1 MSGTRPSSI
10 AADVSLS
17 HAVTHQKAHEA
28 HEELLQVLFEQSS
41 DGYLVFDEQGLIDC
55 NPAVIQMLR
64 CNDKKHVLSLHPAQ
78 LSPEFQP
85 DGRRSLEKSIEMDQT
100 ARDRGRHRF
109 EWIHR
114 KMDGEDFPVEVVLTP
129 VSLGGKPAL
138 LAIWHDLTDRKRAEK
153 ALTESEERF
162 RMLSNSS
169 PIGIFQ
175 IDANGLCTYA
185 NARCQQITGLTP
197 EESLGTG
204 WLRTIHPEDRV
215 AMMAEW
221 HRTRDENRDFSLELR
236 LIRLDGTFRRVLSR
250 AVALRA
256 GGGEISS
263 YVGTVVDIT
272 ERQRVEEDRARLA
285 AIIEAT
291 PDFVAITD
299 IGGATIY
306 LNRAARRM
314 LGLADEDATARL
326 ELERY
331 APDWVAEK
339 VAQVGIP
346 TAIEKGAWQGETALR
361 RFGGGEIPII
371 QSILA
376 HRAHDGSIEFL
387 SMIGHDLTERKAVE
401 RMKSEFVSIV
411 SHELRTPLTSIRG
424 ALRLLEGG
432 ITGELPEEAMSLVAL
447 ASANTERLVRL
458 INDILDVE
466 KIEAGRLVL
475 RVRELDPRRLLTT
488 TIEGLRGLAE
498 QAGVRLLIEGG
509 EGDEGDESAENERR
523 RLQGDEDLLVQVL
536 TNLVSNAIKFSSSGG
551 EVRLRATRTPEG
563 WVHFSVE
570 DQGPGI
576 TANDLPKLFGKF
588 QQLDSSNARKKGG
601 TGLGLAIS
609 KAIVEEHGGRI
620 GLDSRPGEGTTFW
633 FDLPPSGQK

>member
-1 MSGTRPSSI
+1 MI
-10 AADVSLS
+10 D
-17 HAVTHQKAHEA
+17 QKAHE
-28 HEELLQVLFEQSS
+28 ERLQVLYEHSS
-41 DGYLVFDEQGLIDC
+41 DGYLLFDEHGIIDC

-64 CNDKKHVLSLHPAQ
+64 CADKKHVLSLHPAQ
-78 LSPEFQP
+78 LSPERQP

-100 ARDRGRHRF
+100 ARERGHHRF

-138 LAIWHDLTDRKRAEK
+138 LALWHDLTDRKRAEK
-153 ALTESEERF
+153 ALMESEARF
-162 RMLSNSS
+162 RTLANSS

-175 IDANGLCTYA
+175 IDAEGLCTYA
-185 NARCQQITGLTP
+185 NPRCQQITGLTP

-204 WLRTIHPEDRV
+204 WLRSIHPEDRA
-215 AMMAEW
+215 AMMDEW
-221 HRTRDENRDFSLELR
+221 RRARDETNDFSLELR
-236 LIRLDGTFRRVLSR
+236 LLRPDGTVRQVLSR

-256 GGGEISS
+256 ASGQILS

-272 ERQRVEEDRARLA
+272 ER
-285 AIIEAT
+285 
-291 PDFVAITD
+291 
-299 IGGATIY
+299 
-306 LNRAARRM
+306 
-314 LGLADEDATARL
+314 
-326 ELERY
+326 
-331 APDWVAEK
+331 K
-339 VAQVGIP
+339 VI
-346 TAIEKGAWQGETALR
+346 
-361 RFGGGEIPII
+361 
-371 QSILA
+371 
-376 HRAHDGSIEFL
+376 
-387 SMIGHDLTERKAVE
+387 E

-432 ITGELPEEAMSLVAL
+432 IMGELPEDAMSLVSM

-466 KIEAGRLVL
+466 KLEAGRMVL
-475 RVRELDPRRLLTT
+475 QVRRLDPRRLLLTT
-488 TIEGLRGLAE
+488 VEGLRGLAE
-498 QAGVRLLIEGG
+498 QARVSLVI
-509 EGDEGDESAENERR
+509 EGDERPEDDERW
-523 RLQGDEDLLVQVL
+523 LQGDEDLLVQVL
-536 TNLVSNAIKFSSSGG
+536 TNLVSNAIKFSPPGSQ
-551 EVRLRATRTPEG
+551 VRLRVERTPALNG
-563 WVHFSVE
+563 WLRFSVM

-576 TANDLPKLFGKF
+576 AADDLPKLFGKF

-633 FDLPPSGQK
+633 FDLPLPGAR